1 MHQLEQLKCFDTID
15 ARCKHEMKLHSSHF
29 QGASFLIVVS
39 TLKVFFQATSFLTVR
54 KFTCRYALRFLKNT
68 SHIQKPLKKK
78 RTSSSGNNELL
89 FVNSQIQITTACQM
103 TTLSNPGTNQ
113 DHSPECTIPSR
124 FLSPKYLYI
133 YNLYSLNWKTLWN
146 KNECGKN

>member
-103 TTLSNPGTNQ
+103 TTLELTKTTLLNVPFPQ
-113 DHSPECTIPSR
+113 DFSAQNIR
-124 FLSPKYLYI
+124 IFIIFIL
-133 YNLYSLNWKTLWN
+133 
-146 KNECGKN
+146 